1 LCFCFNGLFIGAGHT
16 NFSLINGIMSSL
28 LFRIPASYIFGMV
41 LNMGLLGVGLGGPI
55 ASAAAMVFGLG
66 FFLTGRW
73 KKLIIH
79 SVDTDKVQA
88 IE

>member
-1 LCFCFNGLFIGAGHT
+1 
-16 NFSLINGIMSSL
+16 
-28 LFRIPASYIFGMV
+28 MV

-79 SVDTDKVQA
+79 SVDTEKVQA